1 MRKAGEVTF
10 VDAHRPTKNEGWVA
24 VFWVEPFCIPNVNCL
39 STNFSFHAG
48 WLSLHPGVTWRMP
61 YPSLM
66 GQNWTVASWRCLRT
80 AESKLFF
87 FCFILGCICKLCG
100 NLQGFKSVWQTVK
113 RDLIFYF
120 EKQKHCVVIALSLS
134 PPQSQQEP
142 LSLPQLLPLKESLQE
157 PQPLQEPIQIR
168 QPDSRE
174 EDVRRGQGLSQ
185 IPVPLQ
191 VSLQVPLQI
200 SLAFTCTGSGQT
212 VSPLPFPLS
221 LSLPV
226 PLSFPLR
233 LSRQQTLRWVHLYVV
248 T

>member
-1 MRKAGEVTF
+1 MFR
-10 VDAHRPTKNEGWVA
+10 N
-24 VFWVEPFCIPNVNCL
+24 
-39 STNFSFHAG
+39 
-48 WLSLHPGVTWRMP
+48 
-61 YPSLM
+61 
-66 GQNWTVASWRCLRT
+66 LR
-80 AESKLFF
+80 
-87 FCFILGCICKLCG
+87 
-100 NLQGFKSVWQTVK
+100 GFKSVWQTVK
-113 RDLIFYF
+113 RFNILFWKA
-120 EKQKHCVVIALSLS
+120 ETLCCNCALSLS
-134 PPQSQQEP
+134 LSPQSQQEP

-191 VSLQVPLQI
+191 VSLQVALQI

-212 VSPLPFPLS
+212 VSPLSFPLS